1 MAKSSE
7 YELAVKIAAKI
18 DSAFSGNLNKAG
30 KQVDTFGAKVEAAA
44 SKAFKVATAA
54 ASAFAGAAVAA
65 TAASVKNA
73 IAYESSMADV
83 AKVVDGLRDSNG
95 NLTDQYYEM
104 HDALLDLSTQI
115 PMTADELT
123 QIAAAAGQ
131 SGIARDEIIA
141 FSEAAG
147 KMGIAFD
154 TTADQAGEWMAK
166 WRTSFRMSQEEV
178 VSLSDQINYL
188 SNNSAANAVQISTI
202 VTAVGPLGEVA
213 GLTAAQI
220 AALGDT
226 MVGVGIGEDVAATG
240 IKKMATVMTSGSSA
254 TAKQQKV
261 LDSLGL
267 SATDLAERMQVDAQG
282 AILDFLSA
290 VQQLPDAEQAA
301 ALKNYFGQESVG
313 AIAPLLTNLPLLEEH
328 FNMVADASQYAG
340 SMEDE
345 YASRS
350 ATTANSIQLAKNA
363 LYKLS
368 VVYGEMFAPYVKM
381 AADKVTEFLNGLADM
396 RPQME
401 QAFAWV
407 MEHGAEIA
415 ASIAGVGTA
424 LGAVFAISK
433 NSEAIGKVLNF
444 KKLFSTKEASTN
456 LKNLWLQFT
465 GAGKQISGLGSNVT
479 KYFKNVG
486 SSVGKLRLGDAF
498 KTITEGLGKTK
509 FGSAASGM
517 FSGLTEKASGIAG
530 SLKTMLGN
538 GITSALT
545 SIKGSGLVTGFTK
558 MFSSAGGAI
567 SNGIGKALS
576 SPFGAGIT
584 KVFGGLGSRLPALG
598 GVLTTAL
605 GPLGSVFTT
614 IMTGALPIVG
624 IISAIIAV
632 FSIFGDHL
640 GDIRG
645 LVQNTFGDQGV
656 AVFDGFVNAA
666 QGVADKIKGFFSP
679 ENFASIQQTITS
691 MFGPEAGAAFG
702 GFSQIVQS
710 VIGVVQQLVTFSETY
725 VKPIILN
732 LWQLI
737 TTTILPGIM
746 NAFTAAAPYISSIIS
761 GLGSTIMTVATMIA
775 QGIQAIWPVI
785 QFVVSA
791 VMNAVQ
797 VVGPAV
803 LAGISAVVQSVGGI
817 ISGVQTMFQGLI
829 DFVTGVF
836 TGNWTQAWEGV
847 KQIFSGAFEALV
859 NLCKMPINAVISI
872 INAAISGINSLG
884 LTIPD
889 WVPFIGG
896 NSFSIDLPTI
906 PTLAEGGI
914 ATRAT
919 LAEIGEG
926 GENEAVL
933 PLSKL
938 NDMLNANSRQQAQ
951 VTAAQAVDGA
961 PEPRPEP
968 QPPQPQPLAFG
979 DGGTGETLVDGDSVS
994 APVSYSP
1001 QIIIQGNANQQD
1013 VENAMKNGFDE
1024 FKKFMKQY
1032 QKENGRTAFR
1042 PSPA

>member
-18 DSAFSGNLNKAG
+18 DSAFSGDLNKAG

-44 SKAFKVATAA
+44 SKSFKVATAA

-65 TAASVKNA
+65 TAASAKNA
-73 IAYESSMADV
+73 IAYESNMADV
-83 AKVVDGLRDSNG
+83 AKVVDGLRDSSG
-95 NLTDQYYEM
+95 NLTDQYNEM

-131 SGIARDEIIA
+131 SGIASDEIND
-141 FSEAAG
+141 FTMAAG

-154 TTADQAGEWMAK
+154 TTADQAGKWMAK
-166 WRTSFRMSQEEV
+166 WRTSFRMSQKEV
-178 VSLSDQINYL
+178 VALSDQINYL

-240 IKKMATVMTSGSSA
+240 IKKMATVMTSGASA
-254 TAKQQKV
+254 TAKQQMV

-290 VQQLPDAEQAA
+290 VQQLPEAEQAA

-313 AIAPLLTNLPLLEEH
+313 AIAPLLTNLPLLKKH
-328 FNMVADASQYAG
+328 FDMVADASQYAG

-401 QAFAWV
+401 QAFVWV

-433 NSEAIGKVLNF
+433 VLNF
-444 KKLFSTKEASTN
+444 NKLFSTKEASTN

-486 SSVGKLRLGDAF
+486 SSVGKLRLGDTF

-509 FGSAASGM
+509 LGSTASGM
-517 FSGLTEKASGIAG
+517 FSGIAE
-530 SLKTMLGN
+530 SLSTILGN

-545 SIKGSGLVTGFTK
+545 SIKGSGLVAGFTK

-567 SNGIGKALS
+567 SNGIGKVLS

-584 KVFGGLGSRLPALG
+584 KVFGGLTSQLPALG
-598 GVLTTAL
+598 GLFTTAL
-605 GPLGSVFTT
+605 GPLGSVFST

-645 LVQNTFGDQGV
+645 MVQTTFGDKGV

-679 ENFASIQQTITS
+679 ENLAGIQQTITS

-702 GFSQIVQS
+702 GFSKIIQS

-737 TTTILPGIM
+737 TTTILPSIM

-761 GLGSTIMTVATMIA
+761 GLGSTIMTVAAMIA
-775 QGIQAIWPVI
+775 QGIQAVWSVV

-803 LAGISAVVQSVGGI
+803 LAGITAVVQSVGGI
-817 ISGVQTMFQGLI
+817 IAGIQTMFQGLI

-836 TGNWTQAWEGV
+836 TGNWSQAWEGV

-872 INAAISGINSLG
+872 INAAISGINGLG

-889 WVPFIGG
+889 WVPLIGG
-896 NSFSIDLPTI
+896 NSFSINIPTI
-906 PTLAEGGI
+906 PTLAAGGI

-926 GENEAVL
+926 NEAEAVL

-938 NDMLNANSRQQAQ
+938 NAMLNANSQQQAQ
-951 VTAAQAVDGA
+951 ATAAQALDTA
-961 PEPRPEP
+961 
-968 QPPQPQPLAFG
+968 QPPRLALDG
-979 DGGTGETLVDGDSVS
+979 DAIGGQTGDTLVSGDSVS
-994 APVSYSP
+994 ASVSYNP
-1001 QIIIQGNANQQD
+1001 QIIIQGNASQQD